1 MRFRHIRRLVGSGA
15 AGMLLPAT
23 ATLPADT
30 VPPTHVRD
38 TSPGSSPVMFT

>member
-15 AGMLLPAT
+15 AGMLPAT